1 MTLQPNSVQLLVD
14 AHVHLQPCFDL
25 DQFLT
30 AALTNFQQ
38 QSQQFRLNQPMTG
51 ALLLAE
57 ISGVNAF
64 ADLLSQQ
71 DRLNQQLLDWE
82 ICPTSEAHS
91 LWFKHTTGH
100 SLMITAGCQVVT
112 QEGIEVLALIT
123 EAAIEDQLS
132 LTETLDQVVAAKA
145 VPVLPWG
152 VGKWLGSRGKLVKE
166 QLQTAQFPLFAGDN
180 GGRPRF
186 WPLPDYAV
194 QGIQLPG
201 SDPLPLP
208 NEVYRAGS
216 FGFLIEGYIDWAQPG
231 ESLKQILLEPQPMVR
246 AYGRSLSFL
255 KFIQNQ
261 SLIRLQ

>member
-1 MTLQPNSVQLLVD
+1 MTLPRNSVQLLVD

-25 DQFLT
+25 EQFLT

-38 QSQQFRLNQPMTG
+38 QSQHLQLNQPTTG

-57 ISGVNAF
+57 VSGVNAF
-64 ADLLSQQ
+64 ADLLSHR
-71 DRLNQQLLDWE
+71 DSFNQQLLDWE

-91 LWFKHTTGH
+91 LWLQHTAGH
-100 SLMITAGCQVVT
+100 SLLMTAGRQVVT

-123 EAAIEDQLS
+123 EAAIEDRLS
-132 LTETLDQVVAAKA
+132 LTETLDQVMAAKA
-145 VPVLPWG
+145 LPVLPWG

-180 GGRPRF
+180 GGRPNF

-208 NEVYRAGS
+208 SELYRAGS
-216 FGFLIEGYIDWAQPG
+216 FGFLTQGYVDWAQPG
-231 ESLKQILLEPQPMVR
+231 ESLKQILWEPQPMVQ
-246 AYGRSLSFL
+246 AYGRSLPFL